1 MKAYEIMEKLFA
13 FSDDRDYSKS
23 CDTCKAGDPNKEV
36 CKVAVSMFATPD
48 VVREASN
55 WGAQL
60 LIVHEPTYYNHPDY
74 QSDEKIECEKCRSS
88 LKEECKKTVDDTRED
103 LSKDIKDLDKKLD
116 QWISTGVRIET
127 KVDMLLNGF
136 KKD

>member
-1 MKAYEIMEKLFA
+1 MI
-13 FSDDRDYSKS
+13 
-23 CDTCKAGDPNKEV
+23 TEV
-36 CKVAVSMFATPD
+36 INHTQIIVPVVGVAVII
-48 VVREASN
+48 VVGAIAWAGIAIYRFIDREY
-55 WGAQL
+55 
-60 LIVHEPTYYNHPDY
+60 V
-74 QSDEKIECEKCRSS
+74 EKIECEKCRSI
-88 LKEECKKTVDDTRED
+88 LKDECKKTVDDTRED